1 MKTKEK
7 RTTTNFVKRVRDE
20 GQEEQEKINF
30 NLIQTT
36 LYKELNNL
44 RQDPKSYI
52 PLIQEQM
59 NSLKKNNIL
68 KKKDS
73 ILQIQTLEGKAAYE
87 DAILFLEEQKP
98 VDPLT
103 KEIKLSYAAQDLV
116 KDIGVRGMVSHQD
129 KEGNFVVRELKNIVN
144 GIIVPMN

>member
-30 NLIQTT
+30 NLIQTS
-36 LYKELNNL
+36 LYKELNKL

-59 NSLKKNNIL
+59 NTIKKNNVL
-68 KKKDS
+68 KKRLKFANSNFRRKSS
-73 ILQIQTLEGKAAYE
+73 I
-87 DAILFLEEQKP
+87 
-98 VDPLT
+98 
-103 KEIKLSYAAQDLV
+103 
-116 KDIGVRGMVSHQD
+116 
-129 KEGNFVVRELKNIVN
+129 
-144 GIIVPMN
+144 

>member
-7 RTTTNFVKRVRDE
+7 RTTTNFVKRVREE

-30 NLIQTT
+30 NLIQTS

-59 NSLKKNNIL
+59 NTIKKIMTL
-68 KKKDS
+68 KKKT
-73 ILQIQTLEGKAAYE
+73 QIYK
-87 DAILFLEEQKP
+87 F
-98 VDPLT
+98 
-103 KEIKLSYAAQDLV
+103 KL
-116 KDIGVRGMVSHQD
+116 
-129 KEGNFVVRELKNIVN
+129 
-144 GIIVPMN
+144 

>member
-59 NSLKKNNIL
+59 NSLKKIIFSR
-68 KKKDS
+68 KKTRICK
-73 ILQIQTLEGKAAYE
+73 
-87 DAILFLEEQKP
+87 F
-98 VDPLT
+98 
-103 KEIKLSYAAQDLV
+103 KL
-116 KDIGVRGMVSHQD
+116 
-129 KEGNFVVRELKNIVN
+129 
-144 GIIVPMN
+144 